1 MGVPAPSSRKRARP
15 PRHRKRRH
23 LEYEVIVVEDSSP
36 DGTYDVALRLQAL
49 FGADVLKILKRPGKM
64 GLGSAYIDGLSLV
77 TGDFVFIMDA
87 DLSHHVRGGGARRSP
102 RAHAHAHTQG
112 RTTSLAGETSR
123 VGRGGGG
130 HGGSTWPRCCTSSV
144 A

>member
-1 MGVPAPSSRKRARP
+1 MPAPSSRTRARP

-23 LEYEVIVVEDSSP
+23 LDYEVIVVEDSSP

-49 FGADVLKILKRPGKM
+49 LGADVLKILKRPGKM

-87 DLSHHVRGGGARRSP
+87 DLSHHVRGGGARLGKHGSHATMGVP
-102 RAHAHAHTQG
+102 RH
-112 RTTSLAGETSR
+112 
-123 VGRGGGG
+123 
-130 HGGSTWPRCCTSSV
+130 
-144 A
+144 